1 MKVIVYPRDLLEAQW
16 QKDVQ
21 AFIAKRTPAPHC
33 LRCGKELVPDLF
45 HNKLSRYLQ
54 IYICGECGNDEA
66 IRCYKGTPLPF
77 EQWDAVKSGKI
88 KLDMGPQT
96 AILRPVCDFKHV
108 FKKLKSMP
116 HSSAGR
122 PESLVAYSRSDY
134 NGCRWYTTWFDGP
147 AERPSNELVQEID
160 TFQNALFELSEL
172 ENLYT
177 MERLQFFAEPT
188 DDKTEYNLY
197 SETEHFHIWIR
208 LIFRQRDYN
217 LYVNYYQK

>member
-1 MKVIVYPRDLLEAQW
+1 MKIILYPRDLLEAQW
-16 QKDVQ
+16 QQDLRALTNKQ
-21 AFIAKRTPAPHC
+21 TPVPHC
-33 LRCGKELVPDLF
+33 LRCGKELASDLF
-45 HNKLSRYLQ
+45 LNKLSRYLQ

-77 EQWDAVKSGKI
+77 EQWDAVKSGRI

-108 FKKLKSMP
+108 FEKIKTMP
-116 HSSAGR
+116 HSSAGC
-122 PESLVAYSRSDY
+122 PENLVTYSRSDY

-147 AERPSNELVQEID
+147 AGRPGKELAWEIND
-160 TFQNALFELSEL
+160 FQNALLDLPEM

-177 MERLQFFAEPT
+177 IERLRYLAEPT
-188 DDKTEYNLY
+188 EDKTEYNLY

-208 LIFRQRDYN
+208 QIYRHRDYN
-217 LYVNYYQK
+217 LYVNFYLK